1 MTGWLVSV
9 DREVSGGLASI
20 QDLYAAW
27 HADPTDACEAVRTK
41 LALGSK
47 IMPSTVAQIS
57 EPIFKGLR
65 LQPGQAIRLV
75 GDGW

>member
-9 DREVSGGLASI
+9 DREVSGGLVSI

-27 HADPTDACEAVRTK
+27 YADPTDACEAVRAK
-41 LALGSK
+41 LARGSK
-47 IMPSTVAQIS
+47 ITPSIVAPIGK
-57 EPIFKGLR
+57 PIFQGLR
-65 LQPGQAIRLV
+65 LQPDRVVRLV